1 MSLER
6 VACFVGARIAAS
18 IAAGLTACAVVGC
31 GYSRIRTTYVLDRV
45 EGLAISSSPAVYE
58 QLQPR
63 VYDGRL
69 AFDYPLFAENHDAST
84 AELDLVAA
92 RAMLMP
98 ESDLEKA
105 EPFRAECREHTPGRR
120 SAPVTVLA
128 PGARVRVDCTVEIP
142 RAQMAK
148 VYNADREILLGV
160 PVRAGGQ
167 SRLVVFSYALFAGD
181 TR

>member
-1 MSLER
+1 MSLGR
-6 VACFVGARIAAS
+6 AAGFVGASIAAS
-18 IAAGLTACAVVGC
+18 IAACLTACAVVGC
-31 GYSRIRTTYVLDRV
+31 GYNRIRTTYVLDRL
-45 EGLAISSSPAVYE
+45 EGLAISSSPALYE
-58 QLQPR
+58 QHQPR
-63 VYDGRL
+63 VHDDQL
-69 AFDYPLFAENHDAST
+69 VFDYPLFAENHGASG

-98 ESDLEKA
+98 ESDMEKG
-105 EPFRAECREHTPGRR
+105 EPFRADCREHTPGRR

-148 VYNADREILLGV
+148 VHNADREVLLSV

-167 SRLVVFSYALFAGD
+167 SKLLVFSYALFAGD